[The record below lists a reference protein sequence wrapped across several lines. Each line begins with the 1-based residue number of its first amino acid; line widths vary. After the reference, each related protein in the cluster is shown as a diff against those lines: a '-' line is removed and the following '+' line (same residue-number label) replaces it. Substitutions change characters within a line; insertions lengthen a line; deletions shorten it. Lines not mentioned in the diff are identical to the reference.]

1 MKSIY
6 GQQLKL
12 LESSLQDEC
21 NPDKHVLEQFQ
32 KSLISNQAKFD
43 GLMTT
48 ESAMLT
54 SWSSKIQ
61 SILGKF
67 ATKLGPKARAMF
79 KDIAEIKRLLNI
91 LLHSNCVMFY
101 EELVDLRLFGAGRL
115 ANESENP
122 RSIFRFCDDH
132 TESLILSLVR
142 LAKERIY
149 EIKDRV

>member
-1 MKSIY
+1 M
-6 GQQLKL
+6 
-12 LESSLQDEC
+12 
-21 NPDKHVLEQFQ
+21 LEQFQ
-32 KSLISNQAKFD
+32 KLLITNEKKFD

-48 ESAMLT
+48 ESALL
-54 SWSSKIQ
+54 SSFNPKIQ
-61 SILGKF
+61 SILGKN
-67 ATKLGPKARAMF
+67 ATKLGPKSRAMF
-79 KDIAEIKRLLNI
+79 MDISEIKRLLNI

-132 TESLILSLVR
+132 TESLILLLVR

-149 EIKDRV
+149 EIKDRVQSKAAKPKDK